1 MNFGATFLWMMLIP
15 AFISIGLGVLFQIIG
30 LVRRRPMA
38 AGPVLIAA
46 GVVFSIISL
55 VVILPLM

>member
-15 AFISIGLGVLFQIIG
+15 AFISIGLGILVQIIG
-30 LVRRRPMA
+30 AARKKPMA

>member
-15 AFISIGLGVLFQIIG
+15 AFVSIGLGIIIQIIG
-30 LVRRRPMA
+30 TVKKKRIA

-46 GVVFSIISL
+46 GVVFAVISL
-55 VVILPLM
+55 VVILPIM